1 MSVHKVATGWEV
13 RWRQGGR
20 QRSRTF
26 PRGHKGEADDFD
38 REIKRRRRLGGLTEL
53 DAGKRLLHDFAPEW
67 RFRAAENRLAR
78 STLDRYDQVWDV
90 HVLPR
95 LGHYALRELTT
106 GLIEDE
112 LLAPMEAARVGRATQ
127 LKALY
132 IVQAVLRY
140 AVRRQ
145 LIPYNPAEQVE
156 RPRKRKRA
164 VRPIAPVAVER
175 MLSLLGPRDA
185 MLVELLGYQGLRP
198 GEALAL
204 TDIEVRERTLLVEA
218 AIAVGEEKDTKTQK
232 IRTVKLLGPVVPQ
245 LAEYQLAT
253 RKERLELGTELLFP
267 RPDGEPWRATDYRNW
282 RRRVFRPA
290 AVAAGI
296 ATVTVERLPGG
307 RERRRYKGPRPYD
320 LRHTF
325 VSLLIQEGRQL
336 AYVADQAGHSV
347 EECARTYTHLFEE
360 YRDAKPAPAED
371 LIRRARTDVHDERNS
386 QLVFGECSEPA
397 S

>member
-1 MSVHKVATGWEV
+1 VTLNH
-13 RWRQGGR
+13 QLGR
-20 QRSRTF
+20 PSRSLAYTTQT
-26 PRGHKGEADDFD
+26 RGISH
-38 REIKRRRRLGGLTEL
+38 
-53 DAGKRLLHDFAPEW
+53 
-67 RFRAAENRLAR
+67 
-78 STLDRYDQVWDV
+78 LDRYDQVWDV

-95 LGHYALRELTT
+95 LGDYALRELTT

-204 TDIEVRERTLLVEA
+204 TDNEVRERTLLVEA
-218 AIAVGEEKDTKTQK
+218 AIAVGEEKDTKTQRSAPSSCWGRLCHGWRSTSSRPARSASSSVPSCCSHA
-232 IRTVKLLGPVVPQ
+232 RTASRGGRPTTATGAAASSGRRRWRRASRRSPSSGSR
-245 LAEYQLAT
+245 AAPGGGAT
-253 RKERLELGTELLFP
+253 RARGHTTCGT
-267 RPDGEPWRATDYRNW
+267 
-282 RRRVFRPA
+282 
-290 AVAAGI
+290 
-296 ATVTVERLPGG
+296 
-307 RERRRYKGPRPYD
+307 
-320 LRHTF
+320 
-325 VSLLIQEGRQL
+325 
-336 AYVADQAGHSV
+336 
-347 EECARTYTHLFEE
+347 
-360 YRDAKPAPAED
+360 
-371 LIRRARTDVHDERNS
+371 
-386 QLVFGECSEPA
+386 CS
-397 S
+397 